1 MLIEVRAGLRVA
13 RSLEITLGLAAAMRE
28 PVLGRTFLVVQPFGL
43 LTRLTKLDDVTHPE
57 LDDHRASESV

>member
-1 MLIEVRAGLRVA
+1 MLIEVLAGLRVA
-13 RSLEITLGLAAAMRE
+13 RSLEFALGLAAAMRE
-28 PVLGRTFLVVQPFGL
+28 PIFGRTLLVAQPFGL